1 VNFLLREVK
10 RRDLA
15 AVVELADTF
24 SLLNL
29 PADERLISEKIETSY
44 RSFRGQSASPEESE
58 YFFVVEDVEKKKI
71 VGTSLIM
78 AKHGT
83 EEFPH
88 TYFDVG
94 KKEKYS
100 KELGIGFI
108 HQTLRLCYDSDGP
121 TEIGGLLIDDR
132 YRGRPEKLGKQI
144 SLIRFLYMSMH
155 PQKFESRILC
165 ELTPPLSPD
174 GRSEFWEA
182 LGRKFTGLPY
192 AEADYLSRQN
202 KEFIKNLFPEE
213 EIYTCILD
221 ARARYVIGRV
231 GLSTMP
237 AKHLLESIGFKY
249 LNQIDPF
256 DGGPHYGAKLDEIV
270 LVKKAKRFEVA
281 AGKID
286 ETTSKKDVLNQFD
299 TLALV
304 GLDHADGFRGCLTYF
319 NIKDKKIVL
328 PDSTKT
334 LLDITSGD
342 GVTLTP
348 ISEGDL

>member
-1 VNFLLREVK
+1 MTFLLREVK
-10 RRDLA
+10 RRDLPS
-15 AVVELADTF
+15 VVELADTF

-29 PADERLISEKIETSY
+29 PPDERIINEKIESSY
-44 RSFRGQSASPEESE
+44 KSFRGASASMEESE
-58 YFFVVEDVEKKKI
+58 YFFVVEDVEKKKV

-108 HQTLRLCYDSDGP
+108 HQTLKLSYDSDGP
-121 TEIGGLLIDDR
+121 TEIGGLLVDDH

-192 AEADYLSRQN
+192 VEADYLSRQN

-237 AKHLLESIGFKY
+237 AKHLLETIGFKY

-256 DGGPHYGAKLDEIV
+256 DGGPHYGAKLNEIV
-270 LVKKAKRFEVA
+270 LVKKAKKFEVS
-281 AGKID
+281 GQGTGEKS
-286 ETTSKKDVLNQFD
+286 ERLGQFD

-304 GLDHADGFRGCLTYF
+304 GLDHTDGFRGCLTYF
-319 NIKDKKIVL
+319 DIKDKKIVL
-328 PDSTKT
+328 PESTKA

-342 GVTLTP
+342 HVTLTP
-348 ISEGDL
+348 ISEGSL